1 MNYFKSIAELAI
13 PPKTEAPADS
23 DFEETLTAG
32 TAALLASSTASTELE
47 PAKKE
52 VTKVKKPLP
61 RLKLEANIKEF
72 RVAIIEAVDEPQPQ
86 ALTLKVGSTS
96 SSVCSFL
103 CLEFIEFDCIRC
115 QLMPTFN

>member
-13 PPKTEAPADS
+13 PPKTEPPS

-32 TAALLASSTASTELE
+32 TASLLASTTSTELE

-52 VTKVKKPLP
+52 VAKVKKPLP
-61 RLKLEANIKEF
+61 KLKVEANIKEF

-86 ALTLKVGSTS
+86 ALTLKVDSTS
-96 SSVCSFL
+96 NNLSIQYLKMLSMIVSGINL
-103 CLEFIEFDCIRC
+103 RPLSTD
-115 QLMPTFN
+115 